1 MWFILRHRFI
11 ERRAVKAQH
20 SRQRGPVISIPF
32 LYYRYS
38 VTVQRKELVAQDELQ
53 HFAGL
58 LSGQLLLGQTPQA
71 LAQQGFLMLS
81 VATCLQTPQRYKP
94 SWLSH
99 PGALGVTLTQTIFQL
114 SFFELSG

>member
-1 MWFILRHRFI
+1 M
-11 ERRAVKAQH
+11 
-20 SRQRGPVISIPF
+20 
-32 LYYRYS
+32 
-38 VTVQRKELVAQDELQ
+38 QRKELVAQDELQ

-114 SFFELSG
+114 AFFELSG